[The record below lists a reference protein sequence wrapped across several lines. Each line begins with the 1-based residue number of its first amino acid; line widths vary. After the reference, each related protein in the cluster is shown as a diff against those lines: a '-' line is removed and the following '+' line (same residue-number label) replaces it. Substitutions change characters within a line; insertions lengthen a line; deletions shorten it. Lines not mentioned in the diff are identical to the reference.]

1 MKWVIAVLGLFVAL
15 PAIAQEEEPE
25 AADEAVEPTLVA
37 PYLLGMVSMPLPE
50 GLLEP
55 GTKPYDVVL
64 SLLIDVEGLVE
75 DVQVKVSSGIP
86 GLDDHALEAAFMLQF
101 NPALLDGV
109 PTQVTLDYPFRFFP
123 PPPPPPLIPP
133 AVLTGRVEVKGSRE
147 AAPNI
152 DVELYS
158 ATPAPGYI
166 EGKPEEGAVGEDGE
180 PIREARGP
188 KHYTLSEQ
196 PAAVVE
202 ADEEGSFVFP
212 DLTAGT
218 YVAVVGGGA
227 FRIAKFV
234 ETFEQ
239 GQAREVLYRLLPT
252 GLAET
257 VVVERRDGGSPERVL
272 TRDEL
277 WKMPGSGG
285 DPVAAVAQLPGVSIA
300 PSFALGAGEPA
311 PVVRGAA
318 QEDSVAILDGLP
330 TPLLLHSLGQVSI
343 TGQFLV
349 ERAYL
354 KPAAAEAEFGD
365 LTGGVLGLDVRSP
378 RSDRIGGFVQPGLG
392 QSAIALEGPITEK
405 ARFYVGFKRSY
416 FELLGA
422 LFIPKD
428 APIDFVTFPFY
439 QDQQAIL
446 QWDLHPNLTVQL
458 DYIGA
463 TDGIDLFSR
472 PGEEDEDQ
480 SSDRIFK
487 QQINMHRIQAK
498 LKFNHPSGFTNVV
511 HPAITFWGESIQ
523 ILTFIET
530 LDRHT
535 TFHLRDR
542 FHAPVLPWLTID
554 GGVFL
559 EVDNNRLSTKTFAF
573 AREDTGPQTSI
584 GDEPDFDG
592 SERTTRVWVGGWV
605 GATFQPHEVI
615 SITPEFRLDYWG
627 ALGQVSPQ
635 VRGRIGFRPTPWMG
649 WTLAGGRYEQRPSR
663 DEINSVTGNPELDP
677 EGAWHINLGTI
688 LDPAPWLMID
698 VQGFAKFADNTVV
711 SEGGGDAFSD
721 LFAGFDA
728 GAEDDEDPTHGLSNS
743 GAGRIYGAEVFSRF
757 GTTKKVGLAGWLGYS
772 LAWAERKDFP
782 DEDWRYF
789 QWDRR
794 HQLTVLMQIKLPL
807 EMQFGAKFIIQSGAP
822 FTEVEGAT
830 FYADAGAFIPTY
842 GEQYGARAKP
852 YHQLD
857 LRFDKRFRAKK
868 YFVDFF
874 VDVTN
879 VYYAQTAAFTIY
891 SFDYRETA
899 GFSQFP
905 AIDVG
910 VRIEF

>member
-1 MKWVIAVLGLFVAL
+1 MKSVIALMGLLLAL
-15 PAIAQEEEPE
+15 PAVAQEAATPPDAPEP
-25 AADEAVEPTLVA
+25 VLIA
-37 PYLLGMVSMPLPE
+37 PYLLGVVSVPIPE

-55 GTKPYDVVL
+55 GTKPFDVVL
-64 SLLIDVEGLVE
+64 SLLIDVEGAVE
-75 DVQVKVSSGIP
+75 EVEVKVSSGLP
-86 GLDDHALEAAFMLQF
+86 ELDDHATEGALLLQF

-133 AVLTGRVEVKGSRE
+133 AALTGRVEVKGSRE
-147 AAPNI
+147 AAPSI

-158 ATPAPGYI
+158 AVPAPGHI
-166 EGKPEEGAVGEDGE
+166 EGEPEEGTVGDDGE
-180 PIREARGP
+180 PIRQARGP
-188 KHYTLSEQ
+188 NHYTLSEQ

-202 ADEEGSFVFP
+202 ADEDGNFVFP
-212 DLTAGT
+212 DLAAGT

-234 ETFEQ
+234 ERFEP
-239 GQAREVLYRLLPT
+239 GQEREVLYRLLPT

-257 VVVERRDGGSPERVL
+257 VVIERVDGGAPERVL

-285 DPVAAVAQLPGVSIA
+285 DPVAAVSQLPGVAIA
-300 PSFALGAGEPA
+300 PSFQLGAGEPA
-311 PVVRGAA
+311 PVVRGASA
-318 QEDSVAILDGLP
+318 EDSVAILDGLP

-365 LTGGVLGLDVRSP
+365 LTGGVLGLDIRAP
-378 RSDRIGGFVQPGLG
+378 RSDRVGGFIQPGLG

-416 FELLGA
+416 FEILGA
-422 LFIPKD
+422 LFIPQD

-463 TDGIDLFSR
+463 TDGIDLFTR
-472 PGEEDEDQ
+472 PGEDDEDQ
-480 SSDRIFK
+480 STDRIFK

-498 LKFNHPSGFTNVV
+498 LKFAHPSGFTNVV
-511 HPAITFWGESIQ
+511 HPAITFWGTSVQ
-523 ILTFIET
+523 ILDFIDT

-542 FHAPVLPWLTID
+542 VHAPVLPWLTID
-554 GGVFL
+554 GGFLL
-559 EVDNNRLSTKTFAF
+559 EVDSNRLSTKTILFQ
-573 AREDTGPQTSI
+573 REDTGSQTSI
-584 GDEPDFDG
+584 GDPPTLEG
-592 SERTTRVWVGGWV
+592 TERSTRVWVGAWV
-605 GATFQPHEVI
+605 GATFQPHEILSV
-615 SITPEFRLDYWG
+615 TPELRIDYWG
-627 ALGQVSPQ
+627 ALGKVSPQ

-649 WTLAGGRYEQRPSR
+649 WTLAGGRYEQRPSL
-663 DEINSVTGNPELDP
+663 DEINAVTGNPELGP
-677 EGAWHINLGTI
+677 EGAWHINLGTL

-698 VQGFAKFADNTVV
+698 VQGFAKFTDETVV
-711 SEGGGDAFSD
+711 SDSGGDAFSD
-721 LFAGFDA
+721 LFAGLFPDE
-728 GAEDDEDPTHGLSNS
+728 EDDDPTHGLSNS
-743 GAGRIYGAEVFSRF
+743 GIGRIYGAEIFSRF
-757 GTTKKVGLAGWLGYS
+757 GTTRTVGVAGWLGYS
-772 LAWAERKDFP
+772 LAWAERKDFE
-782 DEDWRYF
+782 DEEWRFF

-794 HQLTVLMQIKLPL
+794 HQLTILLQLKLPL
-807 EMQFGAKFIIQSGAP
+807 EMQFGAKFLIQSGAP
-822 FTEVEGAT
+822 DTPVEGAT
-830 FYADAGAFIPTY
+830 FYADAGAYVPHY
-842 GEQYGARAKP
+842 GEVYSARGAP

-874 VDVTN
+874 VDVSN

-905 AIDVG
+905 AVDVG